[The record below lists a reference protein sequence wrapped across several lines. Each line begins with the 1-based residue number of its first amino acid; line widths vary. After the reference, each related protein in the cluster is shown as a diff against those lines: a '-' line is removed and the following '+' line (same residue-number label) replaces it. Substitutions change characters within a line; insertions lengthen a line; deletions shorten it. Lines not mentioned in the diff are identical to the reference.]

1 MGILEKI
8 FGRKKRPSNING
20 ALEDMSHMLTQYKED
35 PTFGVEILHGL
46 SLDFSI
52 DSLVNINGYLDIVR
66 ERQNEIS
73 PGDLQKVVLRAGAY
87 VGEVLRKHS
96 SSRKYDW
103 YDFNGACTLVPQ
115 IAQFGRNLA
124 TAAVLVDENGG
135 VVFPMGKVGKYIENG
150 SEDDL
155 QFYAQVLI
163 SQDGAVADGTA
174 SN

>member
-35 PTFGVEILHGL
+35 PTFGVEILHGF

-52 DSLVNINGYLDIVR
+52 DSLMNINGYLDIVR

-73 PGDLQKVVLRAGAY
+73 P
-87 VGEVLRKHS
+87 
-96 SSRKYDW
+96 
-103 YDFNGACTLVPQ
+103 
-115 IAQFGRNLA
+115 
-124 TAAVLVDENGG
+124 
-135 VVFPMGKVGKYIENG
+135 
-150 SEDDL
+150 DDL